1 MTAEEPDAPWLVVID
16 PQRIF
21 AEPPSPWAAPAFD
34 AIVGP
39 VRRLADAHAGRVV
52 VTRFVAPE
60 RPEGSWVPYYRAWP
74 FAQVPD
80 GDPLYEIM
88 PALRDVP
95 AAVVAEPTF
104 GKWTPALRAVT
115 GATPHLRLAGAA
127 TDCCVLSTALAAA
140 DGGARV
146 DVVVDACAGS
156 SEENHRRALD
166 AMALYAPQITLVT
179 TEEVLA

>member
-1 MTAEEPDAPWLVVID
+1 VTAQEQTAPWLVVID

-21 AEPPSPWAAPAFD
+21 AEPPSPWAAPDFGT
-34 AIVGP
+34 IVEP

-52 VTRFVAPE
+52 LTRFVAPP
-60 RPEGSWVPYYRAWP
+60 RPTGSWVPYYRVWS

-80 GDPLYEIM
+80 GDPLYEIV
-88 PALRDVP
+88 PALGDLP
-95 AAVVAEPTF
+95 AAVVTEPTF
-104 GKWTPALRAVT
+104 GKWTPALRALT

-156 SEENHRRALD
+156 SEENHQRALD